1 MLNTKSAPQS
11 QYSEMAPSTE
21 IDALAILE
29 TTISNLKTLLHRF
42 QTALQSPTL
51 AHSPIEDTPNPLAVL
66 SDASQILKAQTTK
79 LSLLLLNKPFTPS
92 AITFILTSLSN
103 SCLPALMSALELCPA
118 DKYTTLMHQYIKS
131 SLSRIMMELLSLL
144 SSIPKN
150 EHGVE
155 KTLDRDTLAST
166 GVLWAEC
173 DKMVALGSGGVTKV
187 AAERV
192 EEYHGLLKDAIAE
205 LEEWDPDE
213 DSESDTDSLPS
224 SKGNTSS
231 SRPIDTSLEQS
242 VQDLSLSSIAA
253 LRKQTLGTLRI
264 IRVLYPAFV
273 KRRILTF
280 PNINST
286 AMAENLPSSVQ
297 IRSLDELI
305 DRTQQF
311 TEETDEI
318 AGALYAG
325 DEEEV
330 DGRLTKLA
338 EASKTCV
345 EGVRLSWSGNKD
357 EFTTWAEKWMMRL
370 DEVRRG

>member
-1 MLNTKSAPQS
+1 
-11 QYSEMAPSTE
+11 MAPPKE
-21 IDALAILE
+21 IDALVILN

-42 QTALQSPTL
+42 QTALQSPTP
-51 AHSPIEDTPNPLAVL
+51 AHPPIEDLPNPLAVL

-103 SCLPALMSALELCPA
+103 SCLPALMSALELCLA
-118 DKYTTLMHQYIKS
+118 DKYTNLMHHYIRS

-144 SSIPKN
+144 NSIPQN
-150 EHGVE
+150 EQGVG
-155 KTLDRDTLAST
+155 KTLGRDTLAST

-187 AAERV
+187 AAARV

-205 LEEWDPDE
+205 LDEWDPDE

-224 SKGNTSS
+224 HKGYTSS
-231 SRPIDTSLEQS
+231 PRPVDAPLERSL
-242 VQDLSLSSIAA
+242 QDLSLSSIAA
-253 LRKQTLGTLRI
+253 LRKKTLGTLRI
-264 IRVLYPAFV
+264 IRVLYPALV

-280 PNINST
+280 PSINST
-286 AMAENLPSSVQ
+286 FTAEDLPSSVQ
-297 IRSLDELI
+297 IRNLDRLV
-305 DRTQQF
+305 DHTQQF

-325 DEEEV
+325 DEGEV
-330 DGRLTKLA
+330 GDRLTKLI

-345 EGVRLSWSGNKD
+345 EGVKLSWNGNED
-357 EFTTWAEKWMMRL
+357 EFTTWAEKWVMRL
-370 DEVRRG
+370 DEVNGE